1 MVNYKSIFIVPVI
14 CFCVLLFGCDNDSFV
29 ESAKRQVKL
38 RLKDPSS
45 AQFDDVK
52 FYPSDA
58 PRENPHGAVCGKV
71 NAKNSFGAYI
81 GYRRFVM
88 GISTVNGET
97 YRSGVQ
103 MEDGSNLMS
112 GVYDSLWEDK
122 CK

>member
-14 CFCVLLFGCDNDSFV
+14 CFCVLLLGCDNDSFV

-52 FYPSDA
+52 FYPSDT
-58 PRENPHGAVCGKV
+58 PGENPHGAVCGKV

-88 GISTVNGET
+88 GITTVNGET